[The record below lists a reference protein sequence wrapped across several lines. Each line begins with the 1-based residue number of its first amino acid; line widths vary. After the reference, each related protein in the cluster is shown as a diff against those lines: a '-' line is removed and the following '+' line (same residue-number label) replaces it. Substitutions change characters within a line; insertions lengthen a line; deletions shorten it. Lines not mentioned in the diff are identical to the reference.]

1 MVKIQLKN
9 GIVTTDKRL
18 DRIEQ
23 FDERSRNFPI
33 RQLSGTKPLRSYT
46 WRCEE
51 WFDQG
56 REGACVGFALGHEV
70 SARPA
75 EFRGLH
81 YDYLVKNVYHE
92 AQKIDPW
99 SGGSYP
105 GANPFY
111 EGTSVLAGVK
121 VLHKKGF
128 FKSYRWAFGIHDLTL
143 GVGYNGPAVIGVPW
157 YSGMFNTDS
166 NGFIH
171 ADGYIAGGHAVLV
184 RAVNTKKGYF
194 TIRNSW
200 GKDWGVNGDC
210 YISVSDMEKLLNER
224 GEAVFMLNRTAIHEN
239 IDF

>member
-1 MVKIQLKN
+1 MEKITLKD
-9 GIVTTDKRL
+9 GSETTDKRL
-18 DRIEQ
+18 DRLVH

-33 RQLSGTKPLRSYT
+33 RQLSGMKPRRSYT

-56 REGACVGFALGHEV
+56 REGACVGFALGHEI

-75 EFRGLH
+75 EFRGLNF
-81 YDYLVKNVYHE
+81 DYLVKNVYQE

-99 SGGSYP
+99 DGGSYP
-105 GANPFY
+105 GATPFY
-111 EGTSVLAGVK
+111 EGTSILAGVK
-121 VLHKKGF
+121 ILHKKGF
-128 FKSYRWAFGIHDLTL
+128 FKSYRWAFGINDLLL

-157 YSGMFNTDS
+157 YSGMLNTDE

-184 RAVNTKKGYF
+184 RAVNVKKGYV

-200 GKDWGVNGDC
+200 GKGWGVNGDC
-210 YISVSDMEKLLNER
+210 YMTFDDLDKLLQQR
-224 GEAVFMLNRTAIHEN
+224 GEAVFMLGRTAISEN
-239 IDF
+239 IDV